1 MLCEGQDSAL
11 SLSYTYKRVETIDM
25 KKFKTLLAA
34 SVAAASMTMIA
45 APASA
50 EVSASV
56 SVANMY
62 LWRGFDLS
70 RGSPA
75 VSGDLTFS
83 EAGFYAGVWGSSGD
97 DALGQEVDYYAGYA
111 TEVGP
116 VSVDLSVWNYVYPG
130 ADSTGTDNGDDV
142 GDLSEIIL
150 GLGMGPV
157 SLTIYD
163 NIAGANGYFYGT
175 LGLDVGSFS
184 FVVGGTDSDDEDS
197 NYAHFDA
204 SYAYNDKVSF
214 TFSKMIDEDN
224 DDDLKFVVSYSLPID
239 M

>member
-1 MLCEGQDSAL
+1 
-11 SLSYTYKRVETIDM
+11 M
-25 KKFKTLLAA
+25 KTMKTLIAA

-56 SVANMY
+56 SVASMY

-70 RGSPA
+70 NGSPA
-75 VSGDLTFS
+75 VSGDLTYS
-83 EAGFYAGVWGSSGD
+83 TGGFYAGVWGSSGD
-97 DALGQEVDYYAGYA
+97 DTYGQEVDYYAGFA

-116 VSVDLSVWNYVYPG
+116 ISVDLSVWNYVYPG
-130 ADSTGTDNGDDV
+130 SSANFTDLDGDGTVDGFADNGDTF

-150 GLGMGPV
+150 GLGAGPV

-163 NIAGANGYFYGT
+163 NIAGGPGYFYYT
-175 LGLDVGSFS
+175 LGYDVGSFS
-184 FVVGGTDSDDEDS
+184 FLAGGTDNKDEDA
-197 NYAHFDA
+197 NYSHFDV

-214 TFSKMIDEDN
+214 TFSQMIDEDN